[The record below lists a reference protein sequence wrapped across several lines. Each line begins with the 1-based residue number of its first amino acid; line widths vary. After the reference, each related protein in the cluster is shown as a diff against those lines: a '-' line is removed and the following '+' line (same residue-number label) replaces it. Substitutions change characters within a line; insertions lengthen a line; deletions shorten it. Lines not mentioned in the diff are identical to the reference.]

1 MSKACWIIAIVMLGA
16 ATLAVASGCRS
27 GWEILFCLEGRA
39 TLGPFVAGTGE
50 LMLTEVMSLVA
61 CLMGLV
67 AAYNAYIEGRACKVR
82 LSALFIL
89 FFVISLI
96 SENNLM
102 RDDIRPQFLLVLL
115 AWLSAE
121 LLVARALGAV
131 FLILLGIAV
140 PALGQLGDHTTQIQL
155 ENLFDISVSDPIL
168 APWAARFGVW
178 EEPFEFIGWLCFL
191 TSAVIALDMQPSR
204 RYRMTFAVLTII
216 AIPAIAL
223 GNSLLHLRDDDVY
236 EGFRKIGLFTS
247 VAGVASMGAALLLRH
262 GRQAGLARA
271 YCVMFILAAYW
282 IAVYAPAVYTHE
294 HSKTMS
300 SWLWIFPVFA
310 GFYALVSFRRA
321 YARDANRAQRAV
333 QRDESFA

>member
-1 MSKACWIIAIVMLGA
+1 MTKTGWIIAIA
-16 ATLAVASGCRS
+16 ALAAVTFALSTSCRI
-27 GWEILFCLEGRA
+27 GWELAYCADSRA
-39 TLGPFVAGTGE
+39 TIAPFIGGTGE
-50 LMLTEVMSLVA
+50 FMLTEVASLAA
-61 CLMGLV
+61 CLIGLLV
-67 AAYNAYIEGRACKVR
+67 AYNAYVDGAPNTVR
-82 LSALFIL
+82 LAALFAI
-89 FFVISLI
+89 FFVISLLG
-96 SENNLM
+96 ENNLM
-102 RDDIRPQFLLVLL
+102 RDDIRPQFLIVLLIWLSVELVIARAPGAIFMLVLG
-115 AWLSAE
+115 
-121 LLVARALGAV
+121 VA
-131 FLILLGIAV
+131 I
-140 PALGQLGDHTTQIQL
+140 PALGQLGDHTTHIQF
-155 ENLFDISVSDPIL
+155 ENLFGTPISDTPL
-168 APWAARFGVW
+168 ASWAQTFGLL
-178 EEPFEFIGWLCFL
+178 EEPLEFAGWLFFIL
-191 TSAVIALDMQPSR
+191 G
-204 RYRMTFAVLTII
+204 AVLGLDLRPI
-216 AIPAIAL
+216 ADNRARSMVLAVAAIMAIAV
-223 GNSLLHLRDDDVY
+223 GNTFLSLSDNDTF